1 MIRYYIIVDG
11 RVQGVGFRF
20 FCTMNA
26 RTLDLT
32 GWVRNMDNGMVEME
46 VQGEENSIEK
56 FIKNI
61 KKGNRFIRVDELYQ
75 KKIEI
80 LPQERTFTER
90 YWKILRIKALMPWW
104 RKLMIFSP
112 EISVIF
118 VKNLIFVELNLR
130 KEVVLKRQRLL
141 QL

>member
-46 VQGEENSIEK
+46 VQGEESSIEK
-56 FIKNI
+56 FIRNI
-61 KKGNRFIRVDELYQ
+61 KKGNRFIRVDELSQ
-75 KKIEI
+75 KKIKLITE
-80 LPQERTFTER
+80 ERTFTER
-90 YWKILRIKALMPWW
+90 Y
-104 RKLMIFSP
+104 
-112 EISVIF
+112 
-118 VKNLIFVELNLR
+118 
-130 KEVVLKRQRLL
+130 
-141 QL
+141 

>member
-1 MIRYYIIVDG
+1 MVRYYIIVEG

-26 RTLDLT
+26 RTTDLT

-46 VQGEENSIEK
+46 VQGEEKEIEK
-56 FIKNI
+56 FIKTI

-75 KKIEI
+75 KRIDV

-90 YWKILRIKALMPWW
+90 Y
-104 RKLMIFSP
+104 
-112 EISVIF
+112 
-118 VKNLIFVELNLR
+118 
-130 KEVVLKRQRLL
+130 
-141 QL
+141 

>member
-46 VQGEENSIEK
+46 VQGEESSIEK
-56 FIKNI
+56 FIRNI
-61 KKGNRFIRVDELYQ
+61 KKGNKFIRVDELSQ
-75 KKIEI
+75 KKIKLLSED
-80 LPQERTFTER
+80 RTFTER
-90 YWKILRIKALMPWW
+90 Y
-104 RKLMIFSP
+104 
-112 EISVIF
+112 
-118 VKNLIFVELNLR
+118 
-130 KEVVLKRQRLL
+130 
-141 QL
+141 

>member
-46 VQGEENSIEK
+46 VQGEESSIEK
-56 FIKNI
+56 FIRNI
-61 KKGNRFIRVDELYQ
+61 KKGNKFIRVDELSQ
-75 KKIEI
+75 KKIKLLSE
-80 LPQERTFTER
+80 ERTFTER
-90 YWKILRIKALMPWW
+90 Y
-104 RKLMIFSP
+104 
-112 EISVIF
+112 
-118 VKNLIFVELNLR
+118 
-130 KEVVLKRQRLL
+130 
-141 QL
+141 

>member
-61 KKGNRFIRVDELYQ
+61 KKLCT
-75 KKIEI
+75 KK
-80 LPQERTFTER
+80 FTKR
-90 YWKILRIKALMPWW
+90 AKT
-104 RKLMIFSP
+104 
-112 EISVIF
+112 SVI
-118 VKNLIFVELNLR
+118 LIF
-130 KEVVLKRQRLL
+130 
-141 QL
+141 

>member
-46 VQGEENSIEK
+46 VQGKESSIEK
-56 FIKNI
+56 FIRNI
-61 KKGNRFIRVDELYQ
+61 KKGNKFIRVDELSQ
-75 KKIEI
+75 KKIKLLSE
-80 LPQERTFTER
+80 ERTFTER
-90 YWKILRIKALMPWW
+90 Y
-104 RKLMIFSP
+104 
-112 EISVIF
+112 
-118 VKNLIFVELNLR
+118 
-130 KEVVLKRQRLL
+130 
-141 QL
+141 